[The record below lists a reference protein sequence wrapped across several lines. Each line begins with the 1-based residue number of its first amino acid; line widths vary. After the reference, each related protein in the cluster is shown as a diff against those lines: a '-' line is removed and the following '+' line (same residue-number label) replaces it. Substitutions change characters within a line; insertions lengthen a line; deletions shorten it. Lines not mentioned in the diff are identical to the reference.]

1 MALENRRKVGGQTLL
16 ALVIGNMLGA
26 GVFTTSGFAMGDLA
40 SPLYVLL
47 AWLIGGLVAL
57 CGAISY
63 GALSQLMPVSGGEYL
78 FLSRAVHPLAGFI
91 AGWIS
96 LWAGFTAAIAF
107 AAITLEAY
115 LLPASLRAVAPENL
129 VASCA
134 ILAAALAH
142 GLHLRHGAALQR
154 AAVALKLAFIAAFV
168 LFVLLAPAAGEWEGV
183 AAWRSGGDPPF
194 SPALFATT
202 LMWISFSYSGYNASI
217 YIASEVD
224 EAASRVPRAMI
235 QGTAITTLVYLL
247 LNAVFVLAPAPGA
260 IAGQQEVAAIA
271 ARARGGEV
279 LETAKRGII
288 ALALFTSV
296 SAMIMTGP
304 RVYAQ
309 MADDGLMP
317 AFLQFRGEVP
327 ARAIAL
333 QALLAVI
340 VVWLAGLRELL
351 SYLGFTLGLSSAATI
366 LSLFAAVRKLGDAR
380 PRLRGYPWAP
390 LAAVF
395 FTLLFAGLAASINP
409 REMLAAALTVL
420 SAVAVYLLFGRSHQ
434 RIRR

>member
-260 IAGQQEVAAIA
+260 L
-271 ARARGGEV
+271 GGEL
-279 LETAKRGII
+279 LETAMRGII